1 MNVVVPGLA
10 VNGGWGAPSTT
21 ALKIAEGPVM

>member
-10 VNGGWGAPSTT
+10 VNGAWGVPSTT
-21 ALKIAEGPVM
+21 ALKIADVPVM